1 MLRGNLA
8 FLQELLPG
16 FSLVTH
22 HALPVLKG
30 SVDSKAHAEGIQEKW
45 CRVAAAMAPRCLGLM
60 LGCCG
65 RLVWAQLVLLAQH
78 LIPPALRYLDD
89 PSCCIFNFTSWV

>member
-30 SVDSKAHAEGIQEKW
+30 SQ
-45 CRVAAAMAPRCLGLM
+45 RCQIL
-60 LGCCG
+60 
-65 RLVWAQLVLLAQH
+65 RSRSSHLAQ
-78 LIPPALRYLDD
+78 AGQ
-89 PSCCIFNFTSWV
+89 